1 LKSYDKRKRENRTPN
16 FTHFKHYYTYMVA
29 YPLAPETLDSLQK
42 FQTRLNS
49 LPSELAVES
58 TPDRKAQTVV
68 ISHIEMTLD
77 ELFFGQWRTENFK
90 WNAIANE
97 VQGSIELVAVHPVTG
112 FEIRRTGAASIII
125 MVDKVPDGVTGTERN
140 QWALNPSNKK
150 ANALD
155 LAFPKLKSECVKNA
169 AQSLGKIFGRDLNRK
184 NADNYQPY
192 KLQIGELPPAV
203 FNKLEVGIMNRD
215 AQAIEA
221 VGALDAVMSPAQ
233 KNHLNNLIQQN
244 NG

>member
-1 LKSYDKRKRENRTPN
+1 
-16 FTHFKHYYTYMVA
+16 MVI
-29 YPLAPETLDSLQK
+29 YPLNPETLDSLQK

-49 LPSELAVES
+49 QPSELAVET
-58 TPDRKAQTVV
+58 TPDKKAQTVV

-90 WNAIANE
+90 WSAITNE
-97 VQGSIELVAVHPVTG
+97 VQGALELVCIHPVTG

-125 MVDKVPDGVTGTERN
+125 MVDRVPEGVEGTQRN

-155 LAFPKLKSECVKNA
+155 MAFPKLKSECLKNA

-184 NADNYQPY
+184 NADKYQPY
-192 KLQIGELPPAV
+192 KLQVGELPQAV
-203 FNKLEVGIMNRD
+203 INKLEIGILNRD
-215 AQAIEA
+215 PQALEA
-221 VGALDAVMSPAQ
+221 VQSLESVMSPSQ
-233 KNHLNNLIQQN
+233 KTLLTELIQKQN
-244 NG
+244 EQ

>member
-1 LKSYDKRKRENRTPN
+1 
-16 FTHFKHYYTYMVA
+16 MVI
-29 YPLAPETLDSLQK
+29 YPLTPETLDSLQK

-49 LPSELAVES
+49 APSELAVET
-58 TPDRKAQTVV
+58 TPDKKAQTVV

-90 WNAIANE
+90 WSAITNE
-97 VQGSIELVAVHPVTG
+97 VQGALELVCIHPVTG

-125 MVDKVPDGVTGTERN
+125 MVDRVPEGVEGTQRN

-155 LAFPKLKSECVKNA
+155 MAFPKLKSECLKNA

-184 NADNYQPY
+184 NADKYQPY
-192 KLQIGELPPAV
+192 KLQVGELPQAV
-203 FNKLEVGIMNRD
+203 INKLEIGILNRD
-215 AQAIEA
+215 PQALEA
-221 VGALDAVMSPAQ
+221 VQSLESVMSPSQ
-233 KNHLNNLIQQN
+233 KTLLTELIQKQN
-244 NG
+244 EQ